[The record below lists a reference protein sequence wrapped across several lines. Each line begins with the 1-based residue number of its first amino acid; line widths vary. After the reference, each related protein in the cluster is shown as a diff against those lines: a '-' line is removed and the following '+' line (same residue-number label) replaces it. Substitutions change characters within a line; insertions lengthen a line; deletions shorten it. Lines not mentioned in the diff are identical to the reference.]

1 MRQADRQGKIHG
13 SLAIALFSTYN
24 VIGGAVLAVD
34 NFLSAISSTVSTVIS
49 AIGDAVS
56 SVFSSDQSP
65 ASGSGVDALDP
76 AAWDQVQPEVEG
88 WDWESGIWG
97 SDTAPT
103 GSGDFSDTYGTPE
116 VGFADEYTGDPA
128 ELSLDGDIGE
138 AYSGYSADVAVGGQD
153 DDVLA
158 SGSGTDTLGADD
170 DSGGKPIVLDLDG
183 DGVELVDIDDS
194 TAFYDINGDGY
205 RTNVGWAAA
214 DDGFLAYDKDSDGI
228 IQAHDEISF
237 TDYVDGAQSD
247 LEGLRYFDSNGDGV
261 LDMLDAE
268 WSKFG
273 VWQDLDQD
281 GETDDGEFR
290 SLDSWGI
297 TSINL
302 SSDGIVSDQVSNGI
316 LGAGSYTMS
325 GQSRSFADVA
335 LATSIF
341 GFQENVDG
349 SRSVLTDSKEYV
361 YYDGD
366 GIALTLDL
374 SVGGYSS
381 AYGFDGNDNLSAGT
395 SSYVLLDGGDGV
407 DTITGG
413 AGDDWLSGGSGSDV
427 ISGGAGR
434 DILYIDADDLSAN
447 INGGEGNDTAIVVT
461 PDAVSIDLAPSSIEA
476 ITGNSGNDVFTT
488 SGATGVIMDGAGG
501 DDNLQGGIGD
511 DVLIGGAGSD
521 SFSGGAGDDVL
532 TVDADDVAANIDGGD
547 GTDMLV
553 VGDIRSVTFDLALLN
568 VEYAMGN
575 AGNDVLSSSGS
586 TDIYVHGSAGDD
598 TITGGT
604 GNDEILGGAGADV
617 LDGGAG
623 IDYVS
628 YSDSQAAVSIDLAT
642 AVVSGGDALGD
653 SIANFEGVIG
663 SLHADILTGDVN
675 NNLLLGNAGD
685 DTLIGGAG
693 ADHLD
698 GGAGTDTA
706 SYIGSSTGVTV
717 DLDDGT
723 GVGVGTGGDAQ
734 GDDLVGVENLL
745 GSGYADTLTGDA
757 GDNILEGG
765 AGADALIG
773 DAGTDIASYKNS
785 GAAVTVNLA
794 TGTGTGGD
802 AQGDT
807 LTGIENVTGSAFAD
821 ALTGDAGDNVL
832 EGAAGGDTLDGA
844 AGSDTVTYAASA
856 AAVAIDLA
864 AGTASGGDATG
875 DTLTRI
881 ENVVGTALDDTLTGD
896 ANANL
901 LEGGA
906 GLDVLSGG
914 AGSDTVS
921 YASSDAAVTVDL
933 STQTVSGAH
942 AQGDVVSG
950 FENAVG
956 SAFGDTLAGDGGA
969 NALTG
974 LAGDDWL
981 VGGAGS
987 DSLDGGAG
995 TDTASFTGSATGVSI
1010 DLAAGT
1016 ASGGDATGDVLTSI
1030 ENLEGSAYA
1039 DILTGGAGVN
1049 VLSGLGG
1056 NDTLVGGVDSDTLN
1070 GGAGSDTVSYADSD
1084 LAVTVDLSTGTASG
1098 GHAEGDTLVKIENV
1112 TGSAFAD
1119 TLTGDEGRNVF
1130 EGGAGADTLTG
1141 GDGGDTVSY
1150 INSDAAVT
1158 VDLSAQT
1165 VSGGHATGDTIL
1177 GFENATGSAF
1187 NDVLTGDDGRN
1198 VFEGGAGADTL
1209 SGGFGVDVASY
1220 QRSFA
1225 GVTVNLASGTG
1236 TGGDAQGDTLTG
1248 IEDLIG
1254 SGAGDSLTGDG
1265 RRNVLTGGAG
1275 ADALDGGAGTDTAS
1289 YVGSNAGVTID
1300 LVAGNGTGGDAQGDT
1315 LTDIEYVVGSG
1326 FDDTL
1331 VGNSGVNAL
1340 YGGGGNDTL
1349 IGGAGADSLAGGA
1362 ESDTIDYAASAA
1374 GVTIDLFN
1382 GTGLGGDAEGDSFKD
1397 IENIIGTAFD
1407 DSFVANF
1414 SANSLSGGAGNDTV
1428 SFANSY
1434 AAVTVD
1440 LVAGTGTG
1448 GHAEADTLT
1457 SIENVT
1463 GSGFDDTIVSDA
1475 NANVLDGGLGADTV
1489 SYKNSSVA
1497 VTVDLGAGTAAG
1509 GDAAG
1514 DTLTGIES
1522 LTGSDFA
1529 DVLTG
1534 DGTNNVIEGGAG
1546 GDTLTGGLGSDTLSY
1561 AGSDEGVVV
1570 DLSAQTVSGGH
1581 AQDDVVSG
1589 FENAIGSAF
1598 GDTLTGD
1605 TGDNILE
1612 GGAGDDLLNADAG
1625 TDIARFSGGY
1635 AGYDINIDGA
1645 GTITVSDLLG
1655 SDGTD
1660 TLTGVEQLQFSDV
1673 TLYVNGTNIAPVP
1686 FADVASTAED
1696 TAVTVLAADLLANDD
1711 DLDGDVL
1718 SLTSVSNPVN
1728 GTVQLDVNGDVVF
1741 TPDADFYGAGTF
1753 DYAVSDGNG
1762 GTATQTV
1769 TVDVTAVNDA
1779 PVAGDSI
1786 GAMPVD
1792 TALNGQL
1799 SATDVDDAAGT
1810 LTYGVVAG
1818 ATNGA
1823 VTVNPDGSYTYTPNA
1838 GFTGDDS
1845 FTFQVTDGGGLS
1857 DTGVVDL
1864 TVGDPTTPDL
1874 VGGETQVNTYT
1885 ANDQDSP
1892 AMAALSDGGFV
1903 VTWSSDIQDGSSFG
1917 IYAQRYDAFGSPS
1930 GTEFQVNTYTVGKQ
1944 NDPSVA
1950 ALSDGGFVVTWSSD
1964 IQDGSNFG
1972 IYAQRYDAGG
1982 LPTGT
1987 EFRVNT
1993 YTVGRQIDPSV
2004 AALSVGG
2011 FVVTWSSD
2019 IQDGNKL
2026 DIYGQRYDALGS
2038 PSGAEFR
2045 VNTYT
2050 ASNQYEPSVAALS
2063 DGGFVVTWSSD
2074 VQGEIYAQR
2083 YDAGGVPVGTEF
2095 QVNTHT
2101 TSDQEDPSVAAL
2113 SDGGFVVTWESNGQG
2128 DVPIS
2133 VEIRGAG
2140 VAG

>member
-1 MRQADRQGKIHG
+1 MVRRSRIDRPLQ
-13 SLAIALFSTYN
+13 
-24 VIGGAVLAVD
+24 
-34 NFLSAISSTVSTVIS
+34 
-49 AIGDAVS
+49 
-56 SVFSSDQSP
+56 
-65 ASGSGVDALDP
+65 
-76 AAWDQVQPEVEG
+76 W
-88 WDWESGIWG
+88 
-97 SDTAPT
+97 
-103 GSGDFSDTYGTPE
+103 
-116 VGFADEYTGDPA
+116 
-128 ELSLDGDIGE
+128 
-138 AYSGYSADVAVGGQD
+138 
-153 DDVLA
+153 
-158 SGSGTDTLGADD
+158 
-170 DSGGKPIVLDLDG
+170 
-183 DGVELVDIDDS
+183 
-194 TAFYDINGDGY
+194 
-205 RTNVGWAAA
+205 
-214 DDGFLAYDKDSDGI
+214 GI
-228 IQAHDEISF
+228 I
-237 TDYVDGAQSD
+237 
-247 LEGLRYFDSNGDGV
+247 
-261 LDMLDAE
+261 
-268 WSKFG
+268 
-273 VWQDLDQD
+273 
-281 GETDDGEFR
+281 
-290 SLDSWGI
+290 
-297 TSINL
+297 
-302 SSDGIVSDQVSNGI
+302 
-316 LGAGSYTMS
+316 
-325 GQSRSFADVA
+325 
-335 LATSIF
+335 
-341 GFQENVDG
+341 
-349 SRSVLTDSKEYV
+349 
-361 YYDGD
+361 
-366 GIALTLDL
+366 
-374 SVGGYSS
+374 
-381 AYGFDGNDNLSAGT
+381 
-395 SSYVLLDGGDGV
+395 
-407 DTITGG
+407 
-413 AGDDWLSGGSGSDV
+413 
-427 ISGGAGR
+427 
-434 DILYIDADDLSAN
+434 
-447 INGGEGNDTAIVVT
+447 
-461 PDAVSIDLAPSSIEA
+461 APP
-476 ITGNSGNDVFTT
+476 
-488 SGATGVIMDGAGG
+488 
-501 DDNLQGGIGD
+501 
-511 DVLIGGAGSD
+511 
-521 SFSGGAGDDVL
+521 FS
-532 TVDADDVAANIDGGD
+532 
-547 GTDMLV
+547 
-553 VGDIRSVTFDLALLN
+553 
-568 VEYAMGN
+568 
-575 AGNDVLSSSGS
+575 
-586 TDIYVHGSAGDD
+586 
-598 TITGGT
+598 
-604 GNDEILGGAGADV
+604 
-617 LDGGAG
+617 
-623 IDYVS
+623 
-628 YSDSQAAVSIDLAT
+628 
-642 AVVSGGDALGD
+642 
-653 SIANFEGVIG
+653 
-663 SLHADILTGDVN
+663 
-675 NNLLLGNAGD
+675 
-685 DTLIGGAG
+685 
-693 ADHLD
+693 
-698 GGAGTDTA
+698 
-706 SYIGSSTGVTV
+706 
-717 DLDDGT
+717 
-723 GVGVGTGGDAQ
+723 
-734 GDDLVGVENLL
+734 
-745 GSGYADTLTGDA
+745 TLTGDA
-757 GDNILEGG
+757 ADNFFKGG
-765 AGADALIG
+765 AGADAI
-773 DAGTDIASYKNS
+773 S
-785 GAAVTVNLA
+785 
-794 TGTGTGGD
+794 
-802 AQGDT
+802 
-807 LTGIENVTGSAFAD
+807 
-821 ALTGDAGDNVL
+821 
-832 EGAAGGDTLDGA
+832 
-844 AGSDTVTYAASA
+844 
-856 AAVAIDLA
+856 
-864 AGTASGGDATG
+864 
-875 DTLTRI
+875 
-881 ENVVGTALDDTLTGD
+881 
-896 ANANL
+896 
-901 LEGGA
+901 
-906 GLDVLSGG
+906 
-914 AGSDTVS
+914 
-921 YASSDAAVTVDL
+921 
-933 STQTVSGAH
+933 
-942 AQGDVVSG
+942 
-950 FENAVG
+950 
-956 SAFGDTLAGDGGA
+956 
-969 NALTG
+969 
-974 LAGDDWL
+974 
-981 VGGAGS
+981 
-987 DSLDGGAG
+987 GGAG

-1885 ANDQDSP
+1885 
-1892 AMAALSDGGFV
+1892 
-1903 VTWSSDIQDGSSFG
+1903 
-1917 IYAQRYDAFGSPS
+1917 
-1930 GTEFQVNTYTVGKQ
+1930 VGKQ

-2113 SDGGFVVTWESNGQG
+2113 SDGGFVVTWESNGQDGFGLGIYAQRYDVGGLPTGTEFRVNTYTVNNEINPSVTALSDGGFVVAWESYGQDGDKNGIYGQRYDALGSPTGSEFQVNSYTLESQSQPSIVELANGDLAVAWQSSGQDGSGNGIFAQRFSLPAITGGPGNDALLGGTGDDLLRGNAGDDLIGGGLGTDVALYDGGYADYDVSVAADGTVTVIDQVGSEGTDTVTDVEELRFANLTFAVGGTTILPHTVADNASTNEDTAVTILADDLLANDMDIDGGTLSLISVDSAVNGSVALDVNG
-2128 DVPIS
+2128 DVEFTPGADFNGPATFDYTVSDGNGGMATQTVAVDVTAVNDAPVAVADNTASTNEDTAVVILASTLLANDMDVDGDALTLSS
-2133 VEIRGAG
+2133 VGGAVNG
-2140 VAG
+2140 TVALDVNGDVEFTPGADFNGPATFDYTVSDGNGGMATQTVAVDVAAVNDAPVAGAEAFGTGVDTPVTVATADLLANDTDIDGDTLTLTSVGNAVNGTAALDVNGDVVFTPTGGFQGGANFDYTIDDGQGGTATQTVSVNVRINTAPIAVADAASTNEDTAVIILASTLLANDTDTEGDTLSLTSVGNAVNGSVALDVNGDVEFTPGADFNGQATFEYTIDDGYGGMATQTVMVDVTSVNDAPLVSGPVLLTVAEDTSLLITQAELLGTASDVDGDALSVSGILADSGTLTDNLDGTWTLTPAADFNGTVNLTYDVSDGTALPVATTATVDVTAVNDAPVVSGPVVLAVAEDTSLVITQAELLGTASDVDGDVLSVSGVLADSGTLTDNLDGTWTLTPAADFNGTVNLTYEVSDGTALPVAATATVDVTALNDAPVVSGPVVLAVAEDTSLLITQAELLGAASDVDGDALSVSGVLADSGTLTDNLDGTWTLTPAADFNGTVNLTYEVSDGTALPVAATATINVTAVNEASSIGRRNTLA